1 LYRRSVIL
9 CLVGIAILSA
19 TSAAALAAESE
30 RCQELGRKFQTAK
43 PQISAIEVSLALFS
57 AADRN
62 CTAFATELLDSGAS
76 VDARDRF
83 GARPL
88 SHAAR
93 FGHLEMVDLLL
104 ARGAPIDARNL
115 AGATALYFAAEGGHV
130 SVAQRLIQQGADV
143 NLTARSGISPVAAAA
158 YAGSDVIVE
167 SLIAHGADERSADD
181 TGKSPIVY
189 AAARAKLDIVKRLL
203 GRNIDVN
210 GRYQHDLTLLMWAS
224 GADEKVPEADAIE
237 VVKYLVDA
245 GARIDDRDARGRTA
259 LMIAAE
265 GGRAEI
271 VALLLARGADPSLK
285 DQAGKRAADLTSL
298 SSLRERLAVP

>member
-1 LYRRSVIL
+1 MSALSRKADIRVMHRHVPLWARRGLARRRALIGVGWSWHGRPGVSPCVDQCGRSALYRRSVIL

-93 FGHLEMVDLLL
+93 FGHLEMVDLL
-104 ARGAPIDARNL
+104 
-115 AGATALYFAAEGGHV
+115 
-130 SVAQRLIQQGADV
+130 
-143 NLTARSGISPVAAAA
+143 
-158 YAGSDVIVE
+158 
-167 SLIAHGADERSADD
+167 
-181 TGKSPIVY
+181 
-189 AAARAKLDIVKRLL
+189 
-203 GRNIDVN
+203 
-210 GRYQHDLTLLMWAS
+210 
-224 GADEKVPEADAIE
+224 
-237 VVKYLVDA
+237 
-245 GARIDDRDARGRTA
+245 
-259 LMIAAE
+259 
-265 GGRAEI
+265 
-271 VALLLARGADPSLK
+271 
-285 DQAGKRAADLTSL
+285 
-298 SSLRERLAVP
+298 